1 MNELLKT
8 AEDIQVGCIYNCR
21 YCSSR
26 YEAVEKKKWCTYEQW
41 IDPVTI
47 RYKVHRSFLK
57 RLDVIS
63 YPENHDITTRNL
75 SDSLHVIRSMLE
87 AGNKVRVLSKPN
99 YGCIAEICK
108 LFIKYRKQLSFCFT
122 IGSMD
127 PRVLSFWEPQAPSF
141 DERLQSLQFA
151 FDYGFQ
157 TSVSIEPF
165 LDSDVIKT
173 INLYDRIHPF
183 VRGNVWIGSMQGFNN
198 IELLDVLN
206 SDKQKFVYPLKEA
219 QTDVAIW
226 ALYYQLIDE
235 SLIQW
240 KDSIREVIECS
251 PREDLLGN
259 PKKSVFTPETQQMID
274 DLQEEGE
281 KLKAS
286 IREIIEK

>member
-108 LFIKYRKQLSFCFT
+108 VFIKYRKQLSFCFT

-141 DERLQSLQFA
+141 DERLKSLQFA

-165 LDSDVIKT
+165 LDSDVVKT
-173 INLYDRIHPF
+173 INLYDRIHTL

-206 SDKQKFVYPLKEA
+206 SDKQKFVYPLKDFISVDKTILLMVE
-219 QTDVAIW
+219 
-226 ALYYQLIDE
+226 QLRNERLIRWKE
-235 SLIQW
+235 SMVKVLERIFE
-240 KDSIREVIECS
+240 KNNIPGSHPIELEKAWG
-251 PREDLLGN
+251 P
-259 PKKSVFTPETQQMID
+259 PE
-274 DLQEEGE
+274 
-281 KLKAS
+281 
-286 IREIIEK
+286 